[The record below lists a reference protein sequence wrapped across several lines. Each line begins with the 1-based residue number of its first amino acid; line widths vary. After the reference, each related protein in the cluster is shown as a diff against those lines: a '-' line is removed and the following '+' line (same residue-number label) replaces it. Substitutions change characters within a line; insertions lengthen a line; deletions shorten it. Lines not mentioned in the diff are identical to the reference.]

1 MLCQC
6 KCSGIVPYQNIYYT
20 CHMYIKKQ
28 SIMYSKLLL
37 LYFFFRNKILT
48 PVIVL
53 SDLKTSLKN
62 SQMLLKFPQNDF
74 ERKKFPHNIGIK
86 VDVLLF
92 CQTSYVGVYKMSRF
106 SRKRKSIQLSHS
118 NVK

>member
-1 MLCQC
+1 
-6 KCSGIVPYQNIYYT
+6 
-20 CHMYIKKQ
+20 MYIKKQ

-37 LYFFFRNKILT
+37 LYFFYRNKILT

-62 SQMLLKFPQNDF
+62 SQMQNDF
-74 ERKKFPHNIGIK
+74 VRKKFPHNIGIK
-86 VDVLLF
+86 IVLLF
-92 CQTSYVGVYKMSRF
+92 CQTSYVGGYKMSRF

>member
-1 MLCQC
+1 
-6 KCSGIVPYQNIYYT
+6 
-20 CHMYIKKQ
+20 MYIKKTKYNVFKIA
-28 SIMYSKLLL
+28 SSV
-37 LYFFFRNKILT
+37 FFFRNKILT

-62 SQMLLKFPQNDF
+62 SQMLLKFPKNDF
-74 ERKKFPHNIGIK
+74 ERKKFPHDIGIK

-92 CQTSYVGVYKMSRF
+92 CQTSYVGVYKMSMF
-106 SRKRKSIQLSHS
+106 SRKKKSIQLSHS